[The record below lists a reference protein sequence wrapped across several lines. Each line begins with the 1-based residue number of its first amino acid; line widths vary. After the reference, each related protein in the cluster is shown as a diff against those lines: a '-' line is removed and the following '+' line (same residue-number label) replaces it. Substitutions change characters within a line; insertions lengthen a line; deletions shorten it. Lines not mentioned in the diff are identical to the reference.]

1 MNESLKPSFDRNRKK
16 LKAEVSLLCNLV
28 AKEIIDCKGQQ
39 QTKELLQLPGMEV
52 VSGHENKMNKVNDDD
67 DAGSLAG
74 WLASSL
80 LHNQIPKVR
89 NVQAR
94 VAFFCKNSV
103 PSKLA

>member
-1 MNESLKPSFDRNRKK
+1 
-16 LKAEVSLLCNLV
+16 
-28 AKEIIDCKGQQ
+28 
-39 QTKELLQLPGMEV
+39 MEV

-94 VAFFCKNSV
+94 VAFF
-103 PSKLA
+103 